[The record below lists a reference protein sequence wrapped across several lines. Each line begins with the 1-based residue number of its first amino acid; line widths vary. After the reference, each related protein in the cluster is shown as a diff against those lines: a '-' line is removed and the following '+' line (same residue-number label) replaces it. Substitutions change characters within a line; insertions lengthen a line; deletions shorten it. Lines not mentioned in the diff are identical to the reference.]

1 MKGLFFMTNKDNVD
15 NIIRSSSPSFDELM
29 MQKFA
34 QEAKTEI
41 EEQKNKKDNEIIE
54 DFKLLPK
61 EYIFSIKS
69 VYKLFNRINKT
80 QSFINGLQFE
90 SYVASN
96 STLKKKLLDKKI
108 DCFANEQYYISFY
121 NARI

>member
-1 MKGLFFMTNKDNVD
+1 MKNKDNVD

-41 EEQKNKKDNEIIE
+41 EEEKNKIDNQLIE
-54 DFKLLPK
+54 DFKLLPQK
-61 EYIFSIKS
+61 FIFSTKS
-69 VYKLFNRINKT
+69 VYKLFNRVNKT
-80 QSFINGLQFE
+80 QSFINGAQFE
-90 SYVASN
+90 SYVAN
-96 STLKKKLLDKKI
+96 NPTLKKKLLDKKI
-108 DCFANEQYYISFY
+108 DCFANEQYYIKFY

>member
-1 MKGLFFMTNKDNVD
+1 MKNKDNVD
-15 NIIRSSSPSFDELM
+15 NIIRSSSLSFDELM

-41 EEQKNKKDNEIIE
+41 EEQKNKKDNELIV

-90 SYVASN
+90 SYVAN
-96 STLKKKLLDKKI
+96 NPILKKKLLDKKI
-108 DCFANEQYYISFY
+108 DCFANEQYYINFY

>member
-1 MKGLFFMTNKDNVD
+1 MKNKDNVD
-15 NIIRSSSPSFDELM
+15 NIIRSSSLSFDELM
-29 MQKFA
+29 TQKFA

-41 EEQKNKKDNEIIE
+41 EEQKNKKDNELIE

-61 EYIFSIKS
+61 KYIFSNKS

-90 SYVASN
+90 SYVAN
-96 STLKKKLLDKKI
+96 NPIYQLLK
-108 DCFANEQYYISFY
+108 FS
-121 NARI
+121 